1 MESGQ
6 YGQEGGRPPDCS
18 TKCSVIGET
27 IATAMNTINDSFDN
41 EMLMSEISEEELEVH
56 YNSNKNP
63 SSIMSEVDVIK
74 NRLLHKYKK
83 HTRISAISDSKDK
96 KNSNK
101 NKTIKEDNK
110 LKIMNKVIGKSATK
124 LRRTEN
130 IIHTVGN
137 NNNDTASKITNN
149 SDISNYNNSNGTS
162 NERNTMVSNIVNIN
176 QNTEANRNS
185 QELSSVMQFDEC
197 DKDLS
202 ETTTYANNEEMTNEN
217 ISAGSSN
224 TEINDQNDKML
235 HDFHEL
241 DNVMQF
247 DNCGEDSSK
256 ITKHNDKENEMM
268 PDNYEQDKVRYD
280 SYDKG
285 PYIIYVES
293 YNKNIGRLHPMALG
307 KKIHDAWP
315 NMKTNLEEIG
325 VIGKNKVKLILS
337 NGVTANRLLDG
348 DFFKSNNL
356 RAYIPKYLTVRTGII
371 FDVDSELSEE
381 EIVDVIES
389 EYPIVGVK
397 CIRSK
402 KENHKTYK
410 SQCVKLTFKGT
421 KLPEKVAIHS
431 VKCPVTPFVKK
442 VIQCHK
448 CWRFGHVRDQCRG
461 EVRCPKCAENHALQD
476 CINTDDLR
484 CCLCF
489 GKHAAY
495 NRECP
500 IFMKYK
506 KIYEIMATQNL
517 AFHEARSVV
526 ENNKYARITRGSL
539 TNLDKEK
546 NFPVI
551 STESRKSLQIN
562 NNILRNKFEILSD
575 LEDNNDE
582 PVSASTS
589 ILYSTS
595 TRPFKRNIAKKQERT
610 KYNNIINRK
619 EDKSKGESSE
629 RNRVHTDREGF
640 REKYRVSTRNEVDN
654 KDKEKEVDTIK
665 NVNEEHT
672 DEFLNLFIKLVKKHY
687 KPNNKDIN
695 KMLREVMNR
704 IGSEGDVDNN
714 KRN

>member
-96 KNSNK
+96 KN
-101 NKTIKEDNK
+101 I
-110 LKIMNKVIGKSATK
+110 IGKSATK

-293 YNKNIGRLHPMALG
+293 YNK
-307 KKIHDAWP
+307 
-315 NMKTNLEEIG
+315 T
-325 VIGKNKVKLILS
+325 
-337 NGVTANRLLDG
+337 
-348 DFFKSNNL
+348 
-356 RAYIPKYLTVRTGII
+356 
-371 FDVDSELSEE
+371 
-381 EIVDVIES
+381 
-389 EYPIVGVK
+389 
-397 CIRSK
+397 
-402 KENHKTYK
+402 
-410 SQCVKLTFKGT
+410 
-421 KLPEKVAIHS
+421 
-431 VKCPVTPFVKK
+431 
-442 VIQCHK
+442 
-448 CWRFGHVRDQCRG
+448 
-461 EVRCPKCAENHALQD
+461 
-476 CINTDDLR
+476 
-484 CCLCF
+484 
-489 GKHAAY
+489 
-495 NRECP
+495 
-500 IFMKYK
+500 
-506 KIYEIMATQNL
+506 
-517 AFHEARSVV
+517 
-526 ENNKYARITRGSL
+526 
-539 TNLDKEK
+539 
-546 NFPVI
+546 
-551 STESRKSLQIN
+551 
-562 NNILRNKFEILSD
+562 
-575 LEDNNDE
+575 
-582 PVSASTS
+582 
-589 ILYSTS
+589 
-595 TRPFKRNIAKKQERT
+595 
-610 KYNNIINRK
+610 
-619 EDKSKGESSE
+619 
-629 RNRVHTDREGF
+629 
-640 REKYRVSTRNEVDN
+640 
-654 KDKEKEVDTIK
+654 
-665 NVNEEHT
+665 
-672 DEFLNLFIKLVKKHY
+672 
-687 KPNNKDIN
+687 
-695 KMLREVMNR
+695 
-704 IGSEGDVDNN
+704 
-714 KRN
+714 